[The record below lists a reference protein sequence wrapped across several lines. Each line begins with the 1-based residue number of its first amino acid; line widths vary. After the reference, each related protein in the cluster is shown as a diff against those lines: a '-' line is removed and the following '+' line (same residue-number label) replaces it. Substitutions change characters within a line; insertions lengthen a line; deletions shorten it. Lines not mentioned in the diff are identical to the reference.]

1 MIIMQTMTSDER
13 VEHVLASESR
23 RRILTALR
31 SSPHPLGTEAV
42 AAAVG
47 LRPATARFHL
57 DLLASA
63 GLVERGAERRAG
75 VGRPAIL
82 YSAAAP
88 GSGDGPGGTAVASTP
103 AEAGGRDGYREL
115 AGVLAGQIAHSAD
128 PAAAAREAGR
138 RWADALG
145 IERGGADAE
154 PTAAVERVVGML
166 ERLGFAPRTRDEGL
180 RIDLR
185 RCPFEEVARQQRGVV
200 CGAHA
205 ALTDETLQRLGG
217 RVRLDRLEPFVSDRP
232 LLCVLHLRRADA
244 GTSGGAAAG
253 IAG

>member
-1 MIIMQTMTSDER
+1 M
-13 VEHVLASESR
+13 
-23 RRILTALR
+23 LR
-31 SSPHPLGTEAV
+31 SSSHPLGTHAV
-42 AAAVG
+42 AGAVG

-63 GLVERGAERRAG
+63 GLVERVVERRAG

-82 YSAAAP
+82 YSVAAP
-88 GSGDGPGGTAVASTP
+88 GPGDGSGGTAPVASTP
-103 AEAGGRDGYREL
+103 PEAGRRDGYREL
-115 AGVLAGQIAHSAD
+115 AGVLAGQIADSAD

-145 IERGGADAE
+145 IERGGADAG
-154 PTAAVERVVGML
+154 PTAVVERVVGML
-166 ERLGFAPRTRDEGL
+166 ERLGFAPRTRDGGL

-185 RCPFEEVARQQRGVV
+185 QCPFEEVARQQRGVV

-217 RVRLDRLEPFVSDRP
+217 SVRLNRLEPFVSDRP

-244 GTSGGAAAG
+244 GLSDGAPAG